1 MSDKLIKLIIQL
13 EDQASQGIEKMNGTL
28 QTMIGTFAGG
38 ALLGA
43 VNAAKDAVVGLGAST
58 ITTASDFESAT
69 ARFASVAGG
78 SLAEAGFAL
87 DDVKNKALEL
97 GAVTQFSAA
106 EAQDAM
112 INLAKGGVPVKD
124 I

>member
-1 MSDKLIKLIIQL
+1 MCRFFCAQDTAPMSDKLIKLIIAL
-13 EDQASQGIEKMNGTL
+13 EDQASAGITKMNGVL
-28 QTMIGTFAGG
+28 QTTIGTFTGG

-43 VNAAKDAVVGLGAST
+43 VNAAQQAIVGLGAST

-87 DDVKNKALEL
+87 
-97 GAVTQFSAA
+97 
-106 EAQDAM
+106 
-112 INLAKGGVPVKD
+112 
-124 I
+124 